1 MKKIIRSLVLVIT
14 AVLVFS
20 NFAPI
25 LANAKEME
33 KNNFLA
39 TSKQI
44 IDNSDFNSELGMVDK
59 EAIEYLDSLQI
70 NVIEDNENFRI
81 VESIE
86 NGKPMVAT
94 FDKNSN
100 VLTTQIKGELAALE
114 ESMKEQTSGDISAFA
129 SSLKQDT
136 FTNYV
141 EIYFT

>member
-1 MKKIIRSLVLVIT
+1 MKKIIRSLVFVIT

-20 NFAPI
+20 NFAPN

-33 KNNFLA
+33 KNNYLA

-81 VESIE
+81 VVI
-86 NGKPMVAT
+86 N
-94 FDKNSN
+94 
-100 VLTTQIKGELAALE
+100 
-114 ESMKEQTSGDISAFA
+114 
-129 SSLKQDT
+129 
-136 FTNYV
+136 
-141 EIYFT
+141 